1 MHTAHLLLQKI
12 IEFAAMTPDKKDWH
26 YEAIRHNPPRAIRYR
41 QIEALM
47 KAFLLDDGGQDLA
60 LITRSR
66 YREGHD
72 TIIEAFLSGNF
83 IYVRNEETYAQL
95 WEQMMQYVAKEENG
109 LSETRD
115 PSIAQLAF
123 IFPKM
128 MDYRQ
133 QLYEV
138 MTFNSGWLEAGFAS
152 ARYSIYITD
161 AINKNLEGKEQ
172 ELDQAL
178 CLFIDPKLRSYTME
192 ELVQKFNYPTEN
204 LQEIDMDNM

>member
-1 MHTAHLLLQKI
+1 MPTAHLLLQKV
-12 IEFAAMTPDKKDWH
+12 IEFVAMSPNTTWS
-26 YEAIRHNPPRAIRYR
+26 YEAIRDNPPRAIRYR

-47 KAFLLDDGGQDLA
+47 KAFLLDDDGQDLA

-66 YREGHD
+66 NGKGHD
-72 TIIEAFLSGNF
+72 TIIGAFLSGNF

-95 WEQMMQYVAKEENG
+95 WEQMMQYVAANEKG
-109 LSETRD
+109 LSETRG

-133 QLYEV
+133 QLYKL
-138 MTFNSGWLEAGFAS
+138 MAFNSGWLEAGFAS
-152 ARYSIYITD
+152 ARYSIYITE

-178 CLFIDPKLRSYTME
+178 CMFIDPKQRSYTME
-192 ELVQKFNYPTEN
+192 ELEKSSITRRRTC
-204 LQEIDMDNM
+204 MK

>member
-12 IEFAAMTPDKKDWH
+12 IEFVAMTPDKKDWH
-26 YEAIRHNPPRAIRYR
+26 YEAIRHNPPREVRYR

-47 KAFLLDDGGQDLA
+47 KAFLLDDDGQDLA

-66 YREGHD
+66 FREGHD
-72 TIIEAFLSGNF
+72 TIIAAFLSGNF
-83 IYVRNEETYAQL
+83 INVRSEETYAQL

-109 LSETRD
+109 LSETRG
-115 PSIAQLAF
+115 PSTDQLAF

-133 QLYEV
+133 QLYDV

-152 ARYSIYITD
+152 ARYSIYLTD

-178 CLFIDPKLRSYTME
+178 YMFIDPRQRSYTME

-204 LQEIDMDNM
+204 LHDIDMDHI

>member
-1 MHTAHLLLQKI
+1 
-12 IEFAAMTPDKKDWH
+12 MTPDQKDWH
-26 YEAIRHNPPRAIRYR
+26 YEAIRHNPPREVRYR

-47 KAFLLDDGGQDLA
+47 KAFLLDDDGQDLA

-66 YREGHD
+66 FREGHD
-72 TIIEAFLSGNF
+72 TIIAAFLSGNF
-83 IYVRNEETYAQL
+83 INVRSEETYAQL
-95 WEQMMQYVAKEENG
+95 WEQMMQYVAAHEDG
-109 LSETRD
+109 LKETRG
-115 PSIAQLAF
+115 PSNDQLAF

-128 MDYRQ
+128 MRYRQ
-133 QLYEV
+133 KLYSV

-161 AINKNLEGKEQ
+161 EINKNLVGKEQ

-178 CLFIDPKLRSYTME
+178 CVFIDPKQRSYTME

-204 LQEIDMDNM
+204 LHEIDMDHI